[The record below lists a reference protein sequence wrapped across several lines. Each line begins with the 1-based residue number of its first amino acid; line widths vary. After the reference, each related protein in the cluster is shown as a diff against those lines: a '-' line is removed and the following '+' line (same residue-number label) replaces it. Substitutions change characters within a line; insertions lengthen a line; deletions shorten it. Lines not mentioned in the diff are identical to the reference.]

1 VGGGLVRDL
10 PDAVNPEQI
19 VKVDPF
25 MGLAGGRV
33 EAELYGGSIA
43 HLRHRYDS
51 ADHVA
56 QTFTQPA
63 ISQSLLK
70 HFAHD
75 ALMQGS
81 VGVDEEHPCVLVE
94 RFL

>member
-1 VGGGLVRDL
+1 MSPYLLLRGGSLVRDL

-51 ADHVA
+51 ADHIA

-63 ISQSLLK
+63 ISQSL
-70 HFAHD
+70 FNRD
-75 ALMQGS
+75 FSRRTEGS
-81 VGVDEEHPCVLVE
+81 RGT
-94 RFL
+94 